1 MNPIGVYFTYWEPE
15 WKADIQA
22 YLKKAKRLGF
32 DVLEMSVVN
41 LLDKSDA
48 EIADIRRAAAD
59 EGLKLIFG
67 LGLGPEQDV
76 SSKDPAVR
84 RAGIEFAKLVLEKVH
99 KAGSDMF
106 GGITYASW
114 QTLPRELD
122 FDIRPYWE
130 NSLASVREICK
141 TAEDLGV
148 SYLLES
154 VNRFEG
160 YLINRAE
167 DGVAFLKE
175 LNSPAAGLLLDTF
188 HMNVEEDSFEEAIHT
203 AGAYLRHFHIGEAN
217 RKAPGKG
224 RIPWVEITKALG
236 DIGYG
241 GPIVM
246 EPFLR
251 PGGQVGQDI
260 KVWHDQS
267 KGASVEELDCDIHN
281 SLLMMRALLGLN
293 TRGTARSPEVGF

>member
-1 MNPIGVYFTYWEPE
+1 MNPIGVYFTYWEPN
-15 WKADIQA
+15 WKADIKT
-22 YLKKAKRLGF
+22 YLAKAKRLGF

-48 EIADIRRAAAD
+48 EIADIRKAAED
-59 EGLKLIFG
+59 EKLQLIFG
-67 LGLGPEQDV
+67 LGFGPDKDV

-84 RAGIEFAKLVLEKVH
+84 RAGIEFAKIILDKVH
-99 KAGSDMF
+99 KAGSHIF

-114 QTLPRELD
+114 QTLPKELD

-130 NSLASVREICK
+130 NSLNSVREICK
-141 TAEDLGV
+141 TAEDLHI
-148 SYLLES
+148 SYLLEA

-175 LNSPAAGLLLDTF
+175 LDSPAAGLLLDTF
-188 HMNVEEDSFEEAIHT
+188 HMNVEEDSFAEAIHT
-203 AGAYLRHFHIGEAN
+203 AGSYLKHFHIGEAN

-224 RIPWVEITKALG
+224 RIPWVEIAKALG
-236 DIGYG
+236 DIHYG

-267 KGASVEELDCDIHN
+267 HGASVEELDRDIQG
-281 SLLMMRALLGLN
+281 SLQMMRALLSLN
-293 TRGTARSPEVGF
+293 